1 MNATDRAY
9 DVIVVGA
16 GTAGAPLAARLSEND
31 ARQVLLLEAGPDYGT
46 IDEFPGEIQRARSL
60 AAAFP
65 GHPLSWNFT
74 GRLTDERDPYPLA
87 RGKIVGGSSSVNGTY
102 FIRGRPQDFDVWGSV
117 SNGVWSYE
125 SVLPYFRKGEND
137 HNFVNEYHG
146 QDGPIGVL
154 RPRPDQLRPVSEAF
168 VQSCLDAGYP
178 DDPDKNAP
186 GQEGIGPVPRNCL
199 NGIRQNTAACYL
211 GGVRDR
217 KNLTVLGETLVRR
230 VLFEGNRAV
239 GVEAERDG
247 QTVTYRGAEVVLCAS
262 GFKSPHLLLL
272 SGIGP
277 AAHLREYGIEVVHD
291 SPGVGQNVKD
301 HPSVHI
307 AFQVK
312 DDGVPLPD
320 DFMTFQ
326 TTLNHTS
333 PSGGEVS
340 DIQITCGAASF
351 NQMLRAVPAG
361 AGKRAGLPSYMK
373 RPLATF
379 NALRKLP
386 ARLVLHEAR
395 MQDNI
400 VLLCSL
406 DASKSNGRV
415 FLRTA
420 DPREQPGI
428 DLNYLTDPADLPRV
442 VYNLRTCLGL
452 LRSPGFSRLGLKVA
466 SPTPDESADDE
477 ALGRWARNNMAT
489 SLHTHNSVHMG
500 PSSDPMAVVD
510 EECRVY
516 GVEGLRVVDI
526 SIIPEIRRGPA
537 ATAVMIGERAAAF
550 FDRPA
555 AAPEAAAAATASA
568 GGAA

>member
-1 MNATDRAY
+1 MGEKQY
-9 DVIVVGA
+9 DVIIVGA
-16 GTAGAPLAARLSEND
+16 GTAGVPLAARLSEND
-31 ARQVLLLEAGPDYGT
+31 ARQVLLLEAGPDYVT
-46 IDEFPGEIQRARSL
+46 IDEFPAEIARARSL

-65 GHPLSWNFT
+65 GHPMSWNFT

-102 FIRGRPQDFDVWGSV
+102 FIRGRPQDFDRWGEL

-137 HNFVNEYHG
+137 HDFVNEYHG
-146 QDGPIGVL
+146 QDGPIAVL
-154 RPRPDQLRPVSEAF
+154 RPHPDQLRPVSQAF
-168 VQSCLDAGYP
+168 IQSCLDAGYRE
-178 DDPDKNAP
+178 DPDKNAP
-186 GQEGIGPVPRNCL
+186 GPEGIGPVPRNCV

-217 KNLTVLGETLVRR
+217 TNLTVLGETLVHR
-230 VLFEGNRAV
+230 VLFEGSRAV

-247 QTVTYRGAEVVLCAS
+247 QILTYHGAEVVLCAS
-262 GFKSPHLLLL
+262 GFKSPHLLML

-277 AAHLREYGIEVVHD
+277 AAHLRELGIDVVHD

-301 HPSVHI
+301 HPSVHV
-307 AFQVK
+307 AFRVK
-312 DDGVPLPD
+312 DDGMPLPD

-340 DIQITCGAASF
+340 DVQITCGAASF
-351 NQMLRAVPAG
+351 NRMLRGVTAAG
-361 AGKRAGLPSYMK
+361 RSGGIPSYLK
-373 RPLATF
+373 RPWTTF

-406 DASKSNGRV
+406 DASKSDGRI
-415 FLRTA
+415 FLRSA
-420 DPREQPGI
+420 DPHEQPGI

-452 LRSPGFSRLGLKVA
+452 LRSPGFKQLGLEVA
-466 SPTPDESADDE
+466 SPTADESADDA
-477 ALGRWARNNMAT
+477 ALARWARSNMAT
-489 SLHTHNSVHMG
+489 SLHTHNSIHMG
-500 PSSDPMAVVD
+500 PPSDRLAVVD

-516 GVEGLRVVDI
+516 GVDGLRVVDI

-550 FDRPA
+550 YDGETGRKQSVSS
-555 AAPEAAAAATASA
+555 TSRA
-568 GGAA
+568 GLT

>member
-1 MNATDRAY
+1 MTGTY

-16 GTAGAPLAARLSEND
+16 GTAGIPLAARLSEND
-31 ARQVLLLEAGPDYGT
+31 ARQVLLLEAGPDYVT
-46 IDEFPGEIQRARSL
+46 IDEFPGEIARARSL

-65 GHPLSWNFT
+65 GHPMSWNFT
-74 GRLTDERDPYPLA
+74 GRLTDERDPFPLA
-87 RGKIVGGSSSVNGTY
+87 RGRIIGGSSSVNGTY
-102 FIRGRPQDFDVWGSV
+102 FIRGRPQDFERWGAL

-125 SVLPYFRKGEND
+125 SVLPYFRRGEND
-137 HNFVNEYHG
+137 HDFVNEYHG
-146 QDGPIGVL
+146 HDGPIPVL
-154 RPRPDQLRPVSEAF
+154 RPRADQLRPVSEAF
-168 VQSCLDAGYP
+168 IQSCLDAGYP
-178 DDPDKNAP
+178 EDPDKNAP
-186 GQEGIGPVPRNCL
+186 GPEGIGPVPRNCL
-199 NGIRQNTAACYL
+199 NGIRVNTAVSYL
-211 GGVRDR
+211 SGIRGR
-217 KNLTVLGETLVRR
+217 KNLTVHGDTLVRR

-239 GVEAERDG
+239 GVEAEREG
-247 QTVTYRGAEVVLCAS
+247 QAVTYHGAEVVLSAS

-277 AAHLREYGIEVVHD
+277 ADHLREFGIAVVHD
-291 SPGVGQNVKD
+291 SPGVGQHVKD

-312 DDGVPLPD
+312 DDGMPLPD

-351 NQMLRAVPAG
+351 NQMLRGVAAG
-361 AGKRAGLPSYMK
+361 GRSGGLPSYLR
-373 RPLATF
+373 RPWATF

-400 VLLCSL
+400 MLLCSL
-406 DASKSNGRV
+406 DASRSNGRI
-415 FLRTA
+415 FLRTG

-452 LRSPGFSRLGLKVA
+452 LQSPGFKKLGLEVA
-466 SPTPDESADDE
+466 SPTPDQSADDE
-477 ALGRWARNNMAT
+477 ALGRWARSNMAT

-500 PSSDPMAVVD
+500 PTSDPMSVVD

-550 FDRPA
+550 WEKETSQNPSVSSTSTTVIRSI
-555 AAPEAAAAATASA
+555 AS
-568 GGAA
+568 

>member
-1 MNATDRAY
+1 MSDTDPNCSY
-9 DVIVVGA
+9 DVIIVGA
-16 GTAGAPLAARLSEND
+16 GTAGVPLAARLSEND
-31 ARQVLLLEAGPDYGT
+31 ARQVLLLEAGPDYVT
-46 IDEFPGEIQRARSL
+46 IDDFPGEIARGRSL

-65 GHPLSWNFT
+65 GHPMSWNFI
-74 GRLTDERDPYPLA
+74 GRLTDERDSYPLA
-87 RGKIVGGSSSVNGTY
+87 RGKIIGGSSSVNGTY
-102 FIRGRPQDFDVWGSV
+102 FIRGRPQDFDKWGAL

-125 SVLPYFRKGEND
+125 QVLPYFRKGEND
-137 HNFVNEYHG
+137 HDFVNEYHG
-146 QDGPIGVL
+146 QDGPIPVV

-168 VQSCLDAGYP
+168 IQACLDAGYP
-178 DDPDKNAP
+178 EDADKNAP
-186 GQEGIGPVPRNCL
+186 GPEGVGPVPRNCV

-211 GGVRDR
+211 GGIRDR

-230 VLFEGNRAV
+230 VLFEGNHAV
-239 GVEAERDG
+239 GVEAERNG

-262 GFKSPHLLLL
+262 GFKSPHLLML

-277 AAHLREYGIEVVHD
+277 ADHLREFGIDVVHD

-301 HPSVHI
+301 HPSVHV

-312 DDGVPLPD
+312 DDGVALPD

-333 PSGGEVS
+333 QGAGDVS

-351 NQMLRAVPAG
+351 NQMLKGVTAH
-361 AGKRAGLPSYMK
+361 GKSGGLPSYIK
-373 RPLATF
+373 RPWTTF

-406 DASKSNGRV
+406 DASKSNGRI
-415 FLRTA
+415 FLRSA
-420 DPREQPGI
+420 DPQEQPGI
-428 DLNYLTDPADLPRV
+428 DLNYLTHPADLPRV
-442 VYNLRTCLGL
+442 VYNVRTCLGL
-452 LRSPGFSRLGLKVA
+452 LQSPGFKNLGLRVA
-466 SPTPDESADDE
+466 SPTPEERADDE
-477 ALGRWARNNMAT
+477 ALARWARNNMST

-500 PSSDPMAVVD
+500 PASDPMSVVD
-510 EECRVY
+510 EECRVN

-550 FDRPA
+550 FDVLAKPA
-555 AAPEAAAAATASA
+555 SKERAEVAA
-568 GGAA
+568 G